1 MKSVKKLLLFIM
13 LISLVF
19 SATACSGKQTDRE
32 IAVLSELN
40 SPESVIY
47 VINKGDIS
55 DAEYQ
60 IVSSLQGITAQNKPC
75 IYIEDGGNIV
85 FLEKYLKENDKIKL
99 KRVSSVKELIIDNSA
114 HIKDKGV
121 VLFDDGNNPT
131 VNMAFTVSGVEGWL
145 AVPASQKA
153 EIVAMGFEIKQDLTL
168 KEKDKYILTQEDIFE
183 KYKDRLNKN
192 LVIHQSPELITLRD
206 YGAATGAFCFYTDEN
221 DRAQVKFRKKVFDWL
236 NSNAV
241 AFGWSADELG
251 YVEQASKSGVAVIPS
266 DHCSN
271 LSLLSS
277 IKLNE
282 PIKQKNQFE
291 NLTPQEGKHYVA
303 LVMSD
308 GDNLQWYETTI
319 PFRDHYSDRVN
330 SQADYKL
337 SWTAP
342 PLAYKLA
349 PTVLDYVYNMA
360 TDNDR
365 FICGVSGMG
374 YINPTNYDKNSLES
388 FVDLSVNAM
397 EGADLQTLALLD
409 NCKNSA
415 RLGKSLKYYS
425 SSESINGGLMQIEEK
440 YEALNGEI
448 LFSDNKPFVSARH
461 SFWFT
466 SENPDEQIS
475 KEWIE
480 AFADEINSLP
490 CDITSESG
498 YSYINIH
505 PWSTTVEDLDYLVSQ
520 LDEHIEL
527 VYADE
532 LVYMIAQNVKNK

>member
-1 MKSVKKLLLFIM
+1 MKSVKKLFLFIM
-13 LISLVF
+13 VISLVF
-19 SATACSGKQTDRE
+19 SVTACSDKKTERE
-32 IAVLSELN
+32 PAVFAELN
-40 SPESVIY
+40 TPGSVIY

-55 DAEYQ
+55 DAEYLT
-60 IVSSLQGITAQNKPC
+60 VSSLQGITAQIKPC

-99 KRVSSVKELIIDNSA
+99 KRVSSVRELITENSDF
-114 HIKDKGV
+114 IKDKGV

-131 VNMAFTVSGVEGWL
+131 VNMAFTVSGIEGWL
-145 AVPASQKA
+145 AVPLSLKA
-153 EIVAMGFEIKQDLTL
+153 EIVVMGFEIKQDLTL
-168 KEKDKYILTQEDIFE
+168 KKNDKYILTQEDVFE
-183 KYKDRLNKN
+183 KYKDKLNKN

-206 YGAATGAFCFYTDEN
+206 YGTATSAFCFYTDEN
-221 DRAQVKFRKKVFDWL
+221 DRAQISFRKKVFNWL

-251 YVEQASKSGVAVIPS
+251 YVEQASKSGVAVVPS

-291 NLTPQEGKHYVA
+291 EINPQENKHYIA

-319 PFRDHYSDRVN
+319 PFREHYFDRVN
-330 SQADYKL
+330 SEADYKL

-342 PLAYKLA
+342 PSAYKLA
-349 PTVLDYVYNMA
+349 PTVLDYVYSMA

-365 FICGVSGMG
+365 FVCGVSGMG
-374 YINPTNYDKNSLES
+374 YINPTNYDRESLES
-388 FVDLSVNAM
+388 FVDLSVSAM
-397 EGADLQTLALLD
+397 EAADLQTITLLD
-409 NCKNSA
+409 NCKNSK
-415 RLGKSLKYYS
+415 RLGKSLMYFS
-425 SSESINGGLMQIEEK
+425 SSDSINGGLMQIEEK

-448 LFSDNKPFVSARH
+448 LFSGNKPFVSARR
-461 SFWFT
+461 SFWFK
-466 SENPDEQIS
+466 SDNPDEQIS

-490 CDITSESG
+490 CDITSEAG

-505 PWSTTVEDLDYLVSQ
+505 PWSTSVEDLDYLVSQ
-520 LDEHIEL
+520 LDEHIEI

-532 LVYMIAQNVKNK
+532 LVHMISQNVKNK